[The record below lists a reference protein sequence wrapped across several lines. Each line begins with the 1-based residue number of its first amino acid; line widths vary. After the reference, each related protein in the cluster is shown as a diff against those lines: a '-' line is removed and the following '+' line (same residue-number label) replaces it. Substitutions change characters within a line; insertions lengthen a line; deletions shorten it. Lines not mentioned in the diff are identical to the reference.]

1 MGRDATNDA
10 PSSGFGDLG
19 IAAAFR
25 GLFNLPYRRWPQG
38 RRALVRAPVDTSL
51 GAFLCNRCIGV
62 TMTSIRWRR
71 LAVVLLLASLVA
83 ACGTT
88 PAPNFRGRWQ
98 PVNHFDD
105 SPKELPLA
113 QAYVYTASPLDRT
126 LKTMLTR
133 WARDSRMTLSY
144 LHGSDYTLYGPVA
157 QIGTPS
163 LQQAVSQLNAAYAAE
178 GISISADER
187 QITVRGA
194 AVHVPTDTAAP

>member
-1 MGRDATNDA
+1 MPGAA
-10 PSSGFGDLG
+10 SSD
-19 IAAAFR
+19 
-25 GLFNLPYRRWPQG
+25 
-38 RRALVRAPVDTSL
+38 
-51 GAFLCNRCIGV
+51 RCIGV
-62 TMTSIRWRR
+62 IMISSRCRRWGI
-71 LAVVLLLASLVA
+71 VVLAALLVS

-88 PAPNFRGRWQ
+88 PAPNFRGRWK

-105 SPKELPLA
+105 SPKELPLS
-113 QAYVYTASPLDRT
+113 QAYVYAASPLDRT

-157 QIGTPS
+157 EIQTPS
-163 LQQAVSQLNAAYAAE
+163 LQQAVSQLNAAYAAQ

-194 AVHVPTDTAAP
+194 AAQAAPADTASAP